1 MSRLRDIIR
10 RDGETPAATESSALP
25 EGTAIGDL
33 PIAAGRE
40 RMAHPLAYETE
51 SADERGKLPWL
62 ESATDPFD
70 DDLDADQPLIPR
82 KWLILGGVAFL
93 ALLAGVAYTIY
104 SRSGSAPDEG
114 QMSYADGSAAA
125 DDPRIPLIEAPK
137 TPIRTEPLDA
147 QGMKI
152 PDQDKTI
159 YDVADG
165 QVVEGPSQLAEGP
178 EQVIERAIA
187 PVPALV
193 PQKPPVVADP
203 VVTPV
208 PPLDAPVLAPKP
220 APAKPVM
227 AAAPKPAAPKPV
239 VKATLEPSLPL
250 PAKPVMAAVS
260 GGVYLQLGSFAS
272 QDRASTAWGQ
282 ISGKPGL
289 TGQSS
294 DVREAGGAF
303 KLRAGP
309 FGSTAEAQSACAKLK
324 AAGQGCFIAK

>member
-10 RDGETPAATESSALP
+10 RDGNTPEATTESALP
-25 EGTAIGDL
+25 TGTATSGL

-51 SADERGKLPWL
+51 GSDTKSKLPWL

-82 KWLILGGVAFL
+82 KWLILGGLAFL

-104 SRSGSAPDEG
+104 SRSGAAPEDG
-114 QMSYADGSAAA
+114 QMSFADGSAAA

-137 TPIRTEPLDA
+137 SAIRTEPLDE

-152 PDQDKTI
+152 ADQDKTI

-187 PVPALV
+187 PVPALT
-193 PQKPPVVADP
+193 PEKPAAVVEP

-208 PPLDAPVLAPKP
+208 PPIAAPTPAPAPKP
-220 APAKPVM
+220 TPKPAL
-227 AAAPKPAAPKPV
+227 AAAPKPVIKPDPIVPAPKP
-239 VKATLEPSLPL
+239 A
-250 PAKPVMAAVS
+250 MAAAPTQS
-260 GGVYLQLGSFAS
+260 GGTYLQLGSFVS
-272 QDRASTAWGQ
+272 RDRADVAWGQ
-282 ISGKPGL
+282 ISSKPGL
-289 TGQSS
+289 GGMSS
-294 DVREAGGAF
+294 DVREVGGAF

-309 FGSTAEAQSACAKLK
+309 FGSAAEATSACDKLK
-324 AAGQGCFIAK
+324 AAGQGCFVAK